1 MNACYLFKRKYAG
14 LLETHAR
21 RKKKQKCISFHSD
34 LRQFYGEMLTESQV
48 TEDETINHK
57 RKRYWYK

>member
-1 MNACYLFKRKYAG
+1 M
-14 LLETHAR
+14 ETHAR